1 MSTYMEPPEFDKD
14 QITLDVLNNEDYI
27 VSLGEGTVKGRYN
40 IWNIMS
46 DYVCPNI
53 ECEKEP
59 EGRSM
64 FSTLFTFMVR
74 LTDIFSIFDID

>member
-1 MSTYMEPPEFDKD
+1 MYMEPPKFDKD

-59 EGRSM
+59 EGTSM
-64 FSTLFTFMVR
+64 FSTLFTLMVR